1 MRTIQEIHKS
11 VVDFGA
17 QYRDNP
23 MAISNADLVT
33 RRKIAE
39 NSHNLLLE
47 IEEWIQ
53 NSPDFIMHWN
63 TCVEISKFL
72 GVTVSLCGD
81 DIMAEVAECSKN
93 NKPFVA

>member
-39 NSHNLLLE
+39 NTYNLQLE
-47 IEEWIQ
+47 TEEWVQ
-53 NSPDFIMHWN
+53 NSPEFIMHWD
-63 TCVEISKFL
+63 TCVKISKFL
-72 GVTVSLCGD
+72 GTMVSLCGD
-81 DIMAEVAECSKN
+81 DIKAEVMECSKN